1 MKMEME
7 MEMALE
13 LKGVRKVDW
22 DLGMGSDTW
31 PALNASCECAWHL
44 MKRKW

>member
-1 MKMEME
+1 MRMEME
-7 MEMALE
+7 MTLE
-13 LKGVRKVDW
+13 WKGMIGTGTW
-22 DLGMGSDTW
+22 ELGLGSDTW

>member
-1 MKMEME
+1 MRMGMEMT
-7 MEMALE
+7 LE
-13 LKGVRKVDW
+13 WKGMIGTGSW
-22 DLGMGSDTW
+22 ELGSDTW